1 MPKGLVQT
9 QLFSVAAW
17 QWLGI
22 LASIVIGTVVGRLT
36 GSLLGGA
43 FERLARKTRASWDDT
58 LADAAR
64 GPLRPIIAVLVVALL
79 LDPLRLPPYLHQ
91 ISDHLVFT
99 LLVVSLETPQ
109 TVGALR
115 DLMRGFLP
123 FALTFAMVCWIWYEH
138 NVFFRRYGLQ
148 DPWTAFLNSVLLF
161 VVLFYVYPLK
171 FLTGALF
178 SSLIWRDARPDL
190 LGTAEDGRAVML
202 LYSAGV
208 VMIFWPEI
216 ASTGARPTAAYGLAI
231 GLAAVLAACIGNVL
245 TLTLTRR
252 GLPLVPVLAWSMGY
266 GAVFLLVASLAT
278 GQGLNFAWTSSYV
291 LSLLYLA
298 VFGSVIAFVLYFKL
312 AQRQG
317 TARAALTGVVIP
329 VIALGISA
337 IFEGWRPTLLALAGM
352 VLCLGSIY
360 AATRPQR

>member
-1 MPKGLVQT
+1 MRPRAGGRYRSLPHIMSTVSDRWLFWGPT
-9 QLFSVAAW
+9 LIWASTWHVILYQL
-17 QWLGI
+17 
-22 LASIVIGTVVGRLT
+22 
-36 GSLLGGA
+36 GSGV
-43 FERLARKTRASWDDT
+43 
-58 LADAAR
+58 
-64 GPLRPIIAVLVVALL
+64 PI
-79 LDPLRLPPYLHQ
+79 
-91 ISDHLVFT
+91 
-99 LLVVSLETPQ
+99 
-109 TVGALR
+109 
-115 DLMRGFLP
+115 
-123 FALTFAMVCWIWYEH
+123 
-138 NVFFRRYGLQ
+138 
-148 DPWTAFLNSVLLF
+148 LNSVGWRFGLAALMLAGF
-161 VVLFYVYPLK
+161 ARWQKLSLKLPLSAHGLMLATGIVQYSGNYFSVYEAERHIPSGLVAVLFCLMVFGNALSGRIFFGQRVTGR
-171 FLTGALF
+171 FLAASAGA
-178 SSLIWRDARPDL
+178 
-190 LGTAEDGRAVML
+190 V
-202 LYSAGV
+202 AGV

-266 GAVFLLVASLAT
+266 GAVFLLVASVAT